1 MRAGGLVEPFRADL
15 RKLVRSHLGRGAVI
29 FFSQGLHSGRGG
41 ASKFYSTAEP
51 DYGADG
57 SSFEYLSHNG
67 MPMMY

>member
-1 MRAGGLVEPFRADL
+1 
-15 RKLVRSHLGRGAVI
+15 LGRGAVI